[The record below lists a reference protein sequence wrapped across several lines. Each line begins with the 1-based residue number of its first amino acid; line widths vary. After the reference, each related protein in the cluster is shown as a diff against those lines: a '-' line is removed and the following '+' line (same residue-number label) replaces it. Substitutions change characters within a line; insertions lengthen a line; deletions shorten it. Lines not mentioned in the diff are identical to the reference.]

1 MKHINQTNYRIVY
14 DENHGIAVKEFT
26 ESDDRAFQIVPQ
38 SFFTV
43 KVLANRHQVK
53 KIITQWAKLPP
64 PFEKAP
70 TSRNAEADRP
80 LPESDIPSE
89 RGSAEA
95 DRPLPESDIPSES
108 RSAEGRCPLPERE
121 VSSHNSFLPA
131 ACRVR
136 IYPARAAKKNL

>member
-1 MKHINQTNYRIVY
+1 VKHINQTNYRIVY

-89 RGSAEA
+89 
-95 DRPLPESDIPSES
+95 S